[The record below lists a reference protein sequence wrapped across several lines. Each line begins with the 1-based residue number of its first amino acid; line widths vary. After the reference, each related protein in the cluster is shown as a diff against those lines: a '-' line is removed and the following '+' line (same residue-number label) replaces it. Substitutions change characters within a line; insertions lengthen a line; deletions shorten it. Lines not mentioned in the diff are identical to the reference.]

1 MCILTNGKK
10 PKKYVQNSDLSD
22 SDTDMKMDVVKKLPS
37 HMDKQ
42 HPFGDGNYM
51 DTPPKNM
58 NKKTLSDDI
67 EEYSTKKKKSDEFSE
82 SE

>member
-1 MCILTNGKK
+1 ME
-10 PKKYVQNSDLSD
+10 
-22 SDTDMKMDVVKKLPS
+22 MDVVKKLPS

-42 HPFGDGNYM
+42 HLFEMVTM

-58 NKKTLSDDI
+58 NKKTLSDNI